1 MARKRSF
8 IRVFIYMLLSVVLPI
23 ALMIINHVWWI
34 DNILLS
40 IALIVWMGF
49 GILVLQPYTVEGYE
63 TVEP

>member
-1 MARKRSF
+1 
-8 IRVFIYMLLSVVLPI
+8 
-23 ALMIINHVWWI
+23 MIINHVWWI